1 MKLKNIVLSALSI
14 VTLASCSDQMEYKE
28 FSTYDA
34 EYIKKKFERAG
45 GLLSTIYA
53 DLDYDF
59 GNYSGAMLSSA
70 TDESVYSHSGNAIES
85 FYNGSWSPTNANG
98 SLWTTCYHG
107 IAYCNLFLDE
117 FNGLK
122 FEDYELDKNYDAE
135 MYQYNN
141 YQWEARWARAYF
153 YFLLVRQYGGVPLI
167 VNNMSA
173 DEANAQ
179 PRATVEEIFK
189 FIDDECVA
197 IKDTITKDYGDLGNL
212 AMSPANN
219 GRANNL
225 AVLALRARAALY
237 HASPLFN
244 PDNNTELWRKA
255 AEANYAVITECT
267 SRGMGLGDYAGLFK
281 GDTNWSDAA
290 AMREIIFGRRM
301 PTETNTFER
310 YNFPVG
316 MSGGGAGG
324 QGGNCPT
331 QNLVDAYEMTNGKL
345 ITDPESGYDPQ
356 NPYKGRDKRLA
367 LTVACNG
374 DTWPN
379 VNTTPLETFIGGV
392 HGMPTTYATTTGYYL
407 RKYVSESV
415 KISAD
420 GSTAATTSKHVWVTF
435 RLAEFYLNYAEAM
448 FNLSG
453 SGYSAAN
460 GFTMTPEYAINI
472 VRRRAGQ
479 PNLPAGLS
487 SSNFKSRYENER
499 FVELAFEGHRFFDVR
514 RWKEADKYFKTIRG
528 MQITKNADNA
538 FTYTPTV
545 IENRQWQD
553 KMYLFPIPQS
563 EILKAGNLIQNPG
576 WE

>member
-1 MKLKNIVLSALSI
+1 MKLKNIVLSALGI
-14 VTLASCSDQMEYKE
+14 VTLASCSEQMDYKE
-28 FSTYDA
+28 FSIYDKA
-34 EYIKKKFERAG
+34 YMQKKFERAG
-45 GLLSTIYA
+45 GFLSTIYA
-53 DLDYDF
+53 DLDSDF

-70 TDESVYSHSGNAIES
+70 TDESVYSHNGNAIES
-85 FYNGSWSPTNANG
+85 FFDGSWSASNANG

-117 FNGLK
+117 FTGLT
-122 FEDYELDKNYDAE
+122 FDDYKLDKNFEAE

-141 YQWEARWARAYF
+141 YRWEARWARAYF

-167 VNNMSA
+167 TENMTA
-173 DEANAQ
+173 DEANNQ
-179 PRATVEEIFK
+179 PRATAEDIFK

-197 IKDTITKDYGDLGNL
+197 IKDSITRDYSALGNL

-244 PDNNTELWRKA
+244 PTNDAELWRKA
-255 AEANYAVITECT
+255 AEANKIVIDSCT
-267 SRGMGLGDYAGLFK
+267 ARRKSLVSKYETLFD
-281 GDTNWSDAA
+281 GASNWKDET
-290 AMREIIFGRRM
+290 EIIFGRRM
-301 PTETNTFER
+301 PTETNTYEK

-316 MSGGGAGG
+316 MSGSGAGG

-356 NPYKGRDKRLA
+356 KPYANRDKRLA

-374 DTWPN
+374 DAWPG
-379 VNTTPLETFIGGV
+379 VNTIPLETFVGGV
-392 HGMPTTYATTTGYYL
+392 HGLPTTYATPTGYYL
-407 RKYVSESV
+407 RKHAAQSV
-415 KISAD
+415 RIAAD
-420 GSTAATTSKHVWVTF
+420 GASAATTSKHVWITF

-448 FNLSG
+448 FNLSN
-453 SGYSAAN
+453 SGYDAVS
-460 GFTMTPEYAINI
+460 GFTMTPDKAINT
-472 VRRRAGQ
+472 VRKRAGQ
-479 PNLPAGLS
+479 PDLPTGLS
-487 SSNFKSRYENER
+487 LAEFKSRYENER

-514 RWKEADKYFKTIRG
+514 RWKEADKYFKNIRG
-528 MQITKNADNA
+528 MQITKNADET
-538 FTYTPTV
+538 FTYTPVTV
-545 IENRQWQD
+545 QTRQWDD

-563 EILKAGNLIQNPG
+563 EILKAGNLEQNPG
-576 WE
+576 W